1 MVNLDVFKANYSSSV
16 GEEVSRESVT
26 LTEQEASTIIDGLKN
41 PHMKLKTLYIY
52 CCKGNTYYTSVRDL
66 LCDTSSIESI
76 RSSNHPLLCRAGG
89 APATSSAGPAIF
101 GRNALGFLS
110 KMDSIA
116 AWRTSSWLALLK
128 QLLQLH
134 PSQYNPEEKHSQY
147 LRIAR
152 KENGESAM
160 ESIKMQHTKK
170 KIILFV
176 LF

>member
-1 MVNLDVFKANYSSSV
+1 MSCEGPRVAPPLAAFAAMIDARAALPSKF
-16 GEEVSRESVT
+16 
-26 LTEQEASTIIDGLKN
+26 LQSTHLQFSEHVMPAWKHSQYFFRH
-41 PHMKLKTLYIY
+41 PLFLQ
-52 CCKGNTYYTSVRDL
+52 L
-66 LCDTSSIESI
+66 
-76 RSSNHPLLCRAGG
+76 HPLLCRAGG